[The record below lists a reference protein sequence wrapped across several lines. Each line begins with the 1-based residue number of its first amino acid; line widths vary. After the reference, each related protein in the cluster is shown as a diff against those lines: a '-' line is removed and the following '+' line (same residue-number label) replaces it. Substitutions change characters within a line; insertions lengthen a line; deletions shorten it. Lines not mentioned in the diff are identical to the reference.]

1 MDEIENILN
10 SISVILMS
18 KNLTVATAESCTG
31 GLIGHLFTNISGS
44 SNYYDRGVIS
54 YSNQAKIEL
63 LEVPKDLLEECGA
76 VSEPIF
82 A

>member
-44 SNYYDRGVIS
+44 SNYYD
-54 YSNQAKIEL
+54 
-63 LEVPKDLLEECGA
+63 
-76 VSEPIF
+76 
-82 A
+82 